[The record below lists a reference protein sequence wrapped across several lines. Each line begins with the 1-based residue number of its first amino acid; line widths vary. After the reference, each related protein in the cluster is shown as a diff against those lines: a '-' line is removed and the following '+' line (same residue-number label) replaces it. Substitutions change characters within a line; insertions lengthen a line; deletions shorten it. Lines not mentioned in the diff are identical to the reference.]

1 VLQVAA
7 LSDQAKAD
15 ELRAKL
21 KNAGISAYT
30 QKTPSGVTRVRVG
43 PFSSKEE
50 AEKVKAK
57 LSSMGLKAASKPSEP
72 QT

>member
-1 VLQVAA
+1 
-7 LSDQAKAD
+7 
-15 ELRAKL
+15 
-21 KNAGISAYT
+21 
-30 QKTPSGVTRVRVG
+30 VG